1 MQGQFQSVFQHP
13 ADPGVELLR
22 SLWERPRSRN
32 PPIDGGDRGLQDR
45 GLGVLLWIA
54 WSGGIGVIAPGYR
67 HTLKEGRHAERAQ
80 RCRSRRFHLPS
91 GYILGVSARP
101 CHPASAG
108 AGVTDGHCR
117 RDCPE

>member
-32 PPIDGGDRGLQDR
+32 PPVDGGDRGLHGR
-45 GLGVLLWIA
+45 GLDVLLWIA

-67 HTLKEGRHAERAQ
+67 HTLKEGPTRGTGAVMPPLP
-80 RCRSRRFHLPS
+80 LPS
-91 GYILGVSARP
+91 FFWMHFRG
-101 CHPASAG
+101 
-108 AGVTDGHCR
+108 R
-117 RDCPE
+117 RAPLSSR